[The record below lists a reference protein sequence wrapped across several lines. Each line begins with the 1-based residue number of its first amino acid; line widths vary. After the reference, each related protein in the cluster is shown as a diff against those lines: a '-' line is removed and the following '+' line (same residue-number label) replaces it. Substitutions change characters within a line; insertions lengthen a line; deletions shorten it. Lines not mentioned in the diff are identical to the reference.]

1 MVIQKGVFQS
11 GYRVLGP
18 IRREVFEGVCEVCE
32 VFGFCLCW
40 MVVGF
45 LSVFKGFWKNNQ
57 IRKV

>member
-32 VFGFCLCW
+32 VFVF
-40 MVVGF
+40 VGF
-45 LSVFKGFWKNNQ
+45 GGVLSGVF
-57 IRKV
+57 